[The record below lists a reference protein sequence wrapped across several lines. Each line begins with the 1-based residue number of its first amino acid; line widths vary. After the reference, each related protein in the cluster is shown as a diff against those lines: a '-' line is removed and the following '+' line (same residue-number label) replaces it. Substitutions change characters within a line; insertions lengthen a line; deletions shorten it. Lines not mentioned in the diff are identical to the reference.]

1 MSTTYTVQERAQK
14 YAEALVAFHELNLHV
29 QAAGEQA
36 LRQDMSALR
45 VARDAMYDAQQAL
58 HKAAERQA
66 QITMRDLT

>member
-14 YAEALVAFHELNLHV
+14 YAEALVEFHELNLHV

-58 HKAAERQA
+58 HEAAERQA
-66 QITMRDLT
+66 RMNYA

>member
-14 YAEALVAFHELNLHV
+14 YAEALVEVHELNLHV

-45 VARDAMYDAQQAL
+45 EARNAMYDAQQAL
-58 HKAAERQA
+58 HEAAERQA
-66 QITMRDLT
+66 HMNHA

>member
-58 HKAAERQA
+58 HEAAERQA
-66 QITMRDLT
+66 HMNYA

>member
-58 HKAAERQA
+58 HEAAERQA
-66 QITMRDLT
+66 RMNYA

>member
-1 MSTTYTVQERAQK
+1 MSVTYTVQELAQH
-14 YAEALVAFHELNLHV
+14 YAETLVEFHSLNQHV

-58 HKAAERQA
+58 HEAAERQA
-66 QITMRDLT
+66 HMNYA